1 MAKPKKKLAPA
12 KRRGS
17 KATYAAPAL
26 EKGIDILELLASAPE
41 GLTSSEIA
49 QRLGRSLS
57 EIFRILVVMERRS
70 WLHKCPDTDRYS
82 VSYRVLENALRAT
95 PVQALS
101 TIAPGLMYELSCEI
115 VQSCHMAVVSD
126 SAILIVLQQDSPAHS
141 GFSVR
146 LGAHCDALASCSGHV
161 LLAFSDRRTVQ
172 NVLNAIPTVPAAKL
186 HAFTSRLA
194 IVRERGYEIKP
205 SSRSVGVTD
214 ISYPIFGFDGRIRAA
229 LTIPFLTV
237 IDGSQQVDIERA
249 RQNLEKAAN
258 RISNSLGWFG
268 PERQPGTSGRAN
280 T

>member
-1 MAKPKKKLAPA
+1 MAKLKTKLAPA
-12 KRRGS
+12 RRRPS
-17 KATYAAPAL
+17 KTTYAAPAL

-41 GLTSSEIA
+41 GLTSTEIA

-57 EIFRILVVMERRS
+57 EIFRILVVMERRN
-70 WLHKCPDTDRYS
+70 WLHKSPQTDRYR

-101 TIAPGLMYELSCEI
+101 AIAAGVMYELSYAV

-126 SAILIVLQQDSPAHS
+126 TSILIVLQQDSPAHS

-146 LGAHCDALASCSGHV
+146 LGTHCDALASCSGHV
-161 LLAFSDRRTVQ
+161 LLAFSDP
-172 NVLNAIPTVPAAKL
+172 PTVEKVLGTLAAVSAAKL
-186 HAFTSRLA
+186 DAFRSRLA

-214 ISYPIFGFDGRIRAA
+214 IGYPIFGFDGRIHAA

-237 IDGSQQVDIERA
+237 IDGSQQVDIEHARKHMERA
-249 RQNLEKAAN
+249 ASK
-258 RISNSLGWFG
+258 ISNGLGWFG
-268 PERQPGTSGRAN
+268 PER
-280 T
+280 